1 MLGLQKKRIIPIV
14 LVSVGHYCSCGTMQ
28 DYHEAAAGVNR
39 KEIKK
44 N

>member
-1 MLGLQKKRIIPIV
+1 
-14 LVSVGHYCSCGTMQ
+14 VSDTTVPVEQLQ